1 MAHLN
6 RKCCAH
12 VIWKL
17 LTASEYCIC
26 IYFLNHCHVILGS
39 PRRRFISWGLCGI
52 PDVPEGIWQHNGN
65 GKRKFR
71 FQFDI
76 VTKNIYPFS
85 DMLVNFEFE
94 GKFLTHTKNK
104 TETGSF
110 KMIISVFLITEF
122 LLLPHNSAIAQYPKG
137 VFSKMGLLCF
147 CFLYCQ
153 NILFYMHTANS
164 VFQLC

>member
-1 MAHLN
+1 MLVWFEN
-6 RKCCAH
+6 F
-12 VIWKL
+12 L
-17 LTASEYCIC
+17 LLQNIVFVYISSTTATL
-26 IYFLNHCHVILGS
+26 FLVHQEGGS
-39 PRRRFISWGLCGI
+39 SHGGLCGI
-52 PDVPEGIWQHNGN
+52 PDEPEGIWQHNGN

-122 LLLPHNSAIAQYPKG
+122 FLLPHNSAIAQYPKG